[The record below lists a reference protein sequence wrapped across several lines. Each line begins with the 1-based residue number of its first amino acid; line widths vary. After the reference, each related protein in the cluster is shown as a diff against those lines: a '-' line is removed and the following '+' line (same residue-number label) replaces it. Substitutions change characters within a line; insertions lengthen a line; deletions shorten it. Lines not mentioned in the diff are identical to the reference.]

1 MKSSTPVVYPDG
13 LDILVCKILI
23 WEPADKNT
31 IDTDD
36 PSEDKCLVI
45 RECAS
50 IEIEESYKKLIGTA
64 LVKFPKGTIIKR
76 TQTAEDLEKNGASIV
91 YTERLND
98 GTITETRSGSS
109 LAQPSDFKVGQRI
122 RIYLGYYHDK
132 GQVFANA
139 EERRKV
145 MEEEALNHTANFD
158 GYIVKCSV
166 STPLEIKCENIASNL
181 KRKTCPN
188 VIINKA
194 TVVDLLKSDGK
205 YKLLDGTG
213 LEIHPDT
220 LKEQTDIGKIKLSD
234 DLTVADVLT
243 EWSKYGLYCFICYE
257 DNKPYIKVGM
267 PYSKKKTMAIANSN
281 EPANGTLIQFDYHV
295 ATDNLTLMNVDP
307 AYLAVS
313 AEGFKMEGDKQI
325 KYSVTIRLNPQ
336 WTGTNDTEHKKFQ
349 LLNETKLSKKAMKM
363 GAVSKSKSSDKVD
376 LSQYHI
382 IPYISRKIDISEDE
396 LVEEAEEYFEN
407 YNRNGVEGTLTIF
420 GDLHIRSAAKVE
432 LLSLRNPEKNGWYRV
447 EEVNTQF
454 GVNGFRQTLK
464 LPYCIAK
471 PEQD

>member
-1 MKSSTPVVYPDG
+1 MAIKNQ
-13 LDILVCKILI
+13 CK
-23 WEPADKNT
+23 
-31 IDTDD
+31 
-36 PSEDKCLVI
+36 
-45 RECAS
+45 
-50 IEIEESYKKLIGTA
+50 TA
-64 LVKFPKGTIIKR
+64 Y
-76 TQTAEDLEKNGASIV
+76 V
-91 YTERLND
+91 YTLLCNVS
-98 GTITETRSGSS
+98 ICNF
-109 LAQPSDFKVGQRI
+109 LK
-122 RIYLGYYHDK
+122 YL
-132 GQVFANA
+132 
-139 EERRKV
+139 
-145 MEEEALNHTANFD
+145 
-158 GYIVKCSV
+158 
-166 STPLEIKCENIASNL
+166 LEFCN
-181 KRKTCPN
+181 
-188 VIINKA
+188 
-194 TVVDLLKSDGK
+194 
-205 YKLLDGTG
+205 
-213 LEIHPDT
+213 T
-220 LKEQTDIGKIKLSD
+220 L
-234 DLTVADVLT
+234 
-243 EWSKYGLYCFICYE
+243 
-257 DNKPYIKVGM
+257 
-267 PYSKKKTMAIANSN
+267 N

-336 WTGTNDTEHKKFQ
+336 WTGTSDTEHKKFQ
-349 LLNETKLSKKAMKM
+349 LLNETKLSRKAMKM